1 MPYLCGCVNTGKQ
14 IALPG
19 SSLREACASCLPGAG
34 KGALDGSLEPTV
46 PHGWAWAGR
55 GGSSAPSAHVRPA
68 PGLPS
73 WALGV
78 QQPPDHGA
86 SPPCPRHTRSRP
98 TSPATSPGPTTL
110 LLDNGKLRIPRR
122 PPSAC
127 GRGRGVSLHSV
138 PLANGTGTDVIVS
151 SGSGQRQGYG
161 GVRGG
166 SPLRLDWGKA
176 CGVWG
181 ETRAPRGPPADRT
194 LGRRPH
200 HPEALTSVLP
210 GGPRAGAPGSLRGET
225 ARQTWGW
232 LGRGSSCGARPD
244 PRLSAARAGP
254 SVCLSFCVLS
264 SPAPAHHLDAWLW
277 SPGGSH

>member
-1 MPYLCGCVNTGKQ
+1 MTAAWSPRCPTGG
-14 IALPG
+14 P
-19 SSLREACASCLPGAG
+19 
-34 KGALDGSLEPTV
+34 
-46 PHGWAWAGR
+46 GR
-55 GGSSAPSAHVRPA
+55 GEVAHPLPLHMFAQPPACHPGPWASSNPRTTGPPHLAPDTHGAAPPA
-68 PGLPS
+68 PQPLLGPPPS
-73 WALGV
+73 CWTTESCG
-78 QQPPDHGA
+78 
-86 SPPCPRHTRSRP
+86 
-98 TSPATSPGPTTL
+98 SPAGHPLPAAEEG
-110 LLDNGKLRIPRR
+110 GC
-122 PPSAC
+122 PSTP
-127 GRGRGVSLHSV
+127 V